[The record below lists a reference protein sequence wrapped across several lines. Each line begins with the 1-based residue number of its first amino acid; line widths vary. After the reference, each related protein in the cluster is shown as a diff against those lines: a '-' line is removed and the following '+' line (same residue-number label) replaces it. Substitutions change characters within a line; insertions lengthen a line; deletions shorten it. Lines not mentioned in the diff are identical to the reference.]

1 MNQKGRQK
9 VNYQKKTDE
18 AIRTLTKD
26 GAVPQLL
33 LHSCCAPCSSYV
45 LEYLSRYFELTVFYY
60 NPNISPAEEYDKRAD
75 ELERLVS
82 ELAFEHPVHVIR
94 GRYEP
99 ERYYAVAKG
108 LENEK
113 EGGAR
118 CTRCFELRLDEAA
131 KTAKKL
137 GIPLFTTTLT
147 ISPLKDAERLNAI
160 GEAAA
165 ARHGISFLPSDFKKK
180 NGYLRSITLSKEH
193 HLYRQNF
200 CGCIYSKNEA
210 QTREQGKRGIN
221 YGSALGRKIYEGNR

>member
-1 MNQKGRQK
+1 MNQKNWPK

-18 AIRTLTKD
+18 VIRSLTAD
-26 GAVPQLL
+26 GAVPKLL

-60 NPNISPAEEYDKRAD
+60 NPNIFPAEEYEKRAD

-82 ELAFEHPVHVIR
+82 EMPFEHPVHVIR
-94 GRYEP
+94 GSYEP
-99 ERYYAVAKG
+99 ERYYEAAKG
-108 LENEK
+108 LEEEK

-118 CTRCFELRLDEAA
+118 CVKCFELRLNEAA
-131 KTAKKL
+131 RTAKEM
-137 GIPLFTTTLT
+137 GIPIFTTTLT
-147 ISPLKDAERLNAI
+147 ISPLKNAELLNDI

-165 ARHGISFLPSDFKKK
+165 ARQGISFLPSDFKKR
-180 NGYLRSITLSKEH
+180 NGYLRSIELSKEY

-210 QTREQGKRGIN
+210 KKREEERQSN
-221 YGSALGRKIYEGNR
+221 Q